1 MNTLKFS
8 KYNGLGNDF
17 ILIDARNNIVFQ
29 NILNNNINISKKIC
43 NRNFGIG
50 GDGIILI
57 LNGNNKNLRMKIIN
71 SDGTEAE
78 MCGNGIRCFV
88 QYIVDNNIVE
98 LNNNNLFHIQTL
110 AGIIKAKYEDDE
122 SISVDMGPPIF
133 IPDKVPT
140 ILSFGSKKIANG
152 IIDFNNRKIEVFSV
166 GMGNPHCITFMEELD
181 KIPLEQLGSYLETH
195 KFFPEKT
202 NVHFVNVINKRT
214 IQMLVWERGCGLT
227 MACGT
232 GACAVV
238 VTSIILNLTER
249 DVEVKLPGGNLNINW
264 PSNNDSV
271 YMKGPAK
278 FTYRGEFSVSDFL

>member
-1 MNTLKFS
+1 MSIKKEMNTLKFS

-57 LNGNNKNLRMKIIN
+57 LNGNNNNLRMKIIN

-152 IIDFNNRKIEVFSV
+152 I
-166 GMGNPHCITFMEELD
+166 
-181 KIPLEQLGSYLETH
+181 
-195 KFFPEKT
+195 
-202 NVHFVNVINKRT
+202 
-214 IQMLVWERGCGLT
+214 
-227 MACGT
+227 
-232 GACAVV
+232 
-238 VTSIILNLTER
+238 
-249 DVEVKLPGGNLNINW
+249 
-264 PSNNDSV
+264 
-271 YMKGPAK
+271 
-278 FTYRGEFSVSDFL
+278 